1 MTYGQ
6 LLEHLYEL
14 SPQQLNQNVTIYRAD
29 TYPGDEDEYQTITHI
44 GVAVD
49 DDVLDV
55 DHIVLT
61 HMRGE

>member
-44 GVAVD
+44 GVDVD

>member
-14 SPQQLNQNVTIYRAD
+14 SPQQLNQNVTVYLED
-29 TYPGDEDEYQTITHI
+29 TYGRGDDEYLPVNHI

>member
-1 MTYGQ
+1 MTYGK

-14 SPQQLNQNVTIYRAD
+14 SPRQLNQNVTIYRTD
-29 TYPGDEDEYQTITHI
+29 TYPGDEDEYLPVDHI

-49 DDVLDV
+49 DAVLDA

-61 HMRGE
+61 TGAMT